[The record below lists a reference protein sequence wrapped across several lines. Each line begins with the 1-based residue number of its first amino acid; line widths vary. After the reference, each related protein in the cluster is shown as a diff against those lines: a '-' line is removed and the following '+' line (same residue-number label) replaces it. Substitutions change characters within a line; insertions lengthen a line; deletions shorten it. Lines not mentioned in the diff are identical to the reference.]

1 MSESPPSSLRPPVES
16 GGSSKYVA
24 VVALLAVGLVG
35 LVVWKHFSADA
46 PVVVV
51 PPPAPAPSFPT
62 NPREDD
68 VPPPPPI
75 EDSGPDTGP
84 PKSTVASTSAAVC
97 DAKTCSGSMTSDL
110 ESALAFRAKTA
121 HKCYDDA
128 LAQDST
134 LHGSVKISV
143 RIASN
148 GNICSANPSS
158 NDLAN
163 PNVANCIANRFR
175 QAGHFPAP
183 SGGCL
188 DVNIPISLMPAH

>member
-1 MSESPPSSLRPPVES
+1 MSEPPPSSLRPPTNG

-24 VVALLAVGLVG
+24 VVALLAAGLVG
-35 LVVWKHFSADA
+35 LLVWKHYSAEG
-46 PVVVV
+46 
-51 PPPAPAPSFPT
+51 PPPMVIAPPSSTTAAP
-62 NPREDD
+62 NPHEDD

-84 PKSTVASTSAAVC
+84 ARSTPSGPVC
-97 DAKTCSGSMTSDL
+97 DGRCSGAMNSDL
-110 ESALAFRAKTA
+110 ETALAFRAKTA

-148 GNICSANPSS
+148 GSLCSANAAAS
-158 NDLAN
+158 DLAN
-163 PNVANCIANRFR
+163 PNVATCIANKFR
-175 QAGHFPAP
+175 QAGHFPPP

-188 DVNIPISLMPAH
+188 DVAVPISLMPPH

>member
-1 MSESPPSSLRPPVES
+1 MSEPPPSSLLPPTNG

-24 VVALLAVGLVG
+24 VVALLAAGLIG
-35 LVVWKHFSADA
+35 LLVWKHYSAEA
-46 PVVVV
+46 PPPVVIA
-51 PPPAPAPSFPT
+51 PPTSTTAP
-62 NPREDD
+62 NPHEDD

-84 PKSTVASTSAAVC
+84 LRSMPSGPVC
-97 DAKTCSGSMTSDL
+97 DGRCSGAMNSDL
-110 ESALAFRAKTA
+110 ETALAFRAKTA

-134 LHGSVKISV
+134 LHGNVKISV

-148 GNICSANPSS
+148 GSLCSANAAAS
-158 NDLAN
+158 DLAN
-163 PNVANCIANRFR
+163 PNVATCIANRFK
-175 QAGHFPAP
+175 QAGHFPPP

-188 DVNIPISLMPAH
+188 DVAVPISLMPPH